1 MVKGFPKK
9 LKRQNFLGMV
19 YTLKIMLPSLTALNK
34 TFQSGVISFSKIVP
48 NILKTKAKLQQLF
61 NNDETVNLLK
71 DDLQMRL
78 RRYHLQINEEQE
90 GIITNIAE
98 RYTKAMIW
106 NISERFPSNI
116 LEVLDTFSIFDLE
129 KVRFDCSSN
138 EFTVY
143 CNSEA
148 EIILNL

>member
-9 LKRQNFLGMV
+9 LKRLNFLGMV

-48 NILKTKAKLQQLF
+48 NIRETKAKLQQLF

-106 NISERFPSNI
+106 NISERFPSNV
-116 LEVLDTFSIFDLE
+116 LEVLDAFSIFDLE